1 MIVRMSKVEIIG
13 PKALLLDVLTVVQQ
27 LGILQIES
35 DLLKR
40 VNAGA
45 APHVRCLVHDEDAL
59 AQGLLYEE
67 LLHKVDG
74 ILACIP
80 EVSIREVYLPHQVA
94 IDSVAKLAP
103 KHMEACEA
111 IIRRRDGL
119 QTELRQLNRYASFL
133 TDTEPLLKEM
143 GPEGGLDF
151 VAVEVKSE
159 EALEQIRSV
168 VVRLNGERFH
178 MHTARRAAG
187 TFIALIAT
195 EKEKAEPLREV
206 LQGEQVPELSLPP
219 YLAALPF
226 AEKIVAARKRLTEL
240 AEAVAA
246 TDKETALFA
255 QRWAPIYRKVR
266 EWLTDWIALH
276 KTSASLFETEMCF
289 VIYGWMPSDELAGLR
304 KTLDDR
310 FAGQVVV
317 EEKEILEQDLE
328 RVPVVLENPPYFKP
342 FELFARLLPL
352 PHYASF
358 DPTPFLAIFFPVFF
372 GMILGDMGYGLFLAL
387 LALVIIR
394 LFRKRPNVQNA
405 GKILLISSAYT
416 VFFGWL
422 FGECFGEQIAEALGL
437 HPICFDRRKSIM
449 TTVYFAVSVGIVHVS
464 LGLVFGFV
472 SALKRRLRR
481 EALFKLA
488 TIALILCL
496 ATLGSAFVV
505 PAGEGI
511 RKSLLV
517 ALFIAGPAALIFGGL
532 MAPLE
537 LFKTLGN
544 IISYTRIM
552 AIGLTSVLLA
562 YIANELAGHAGSVLA
577 GMVVAILLHSVNIV
591 IGVFA
596 PTIHSL
602 RLHYVEFFSKFMEPG
617 GREFRPLEKTQ

>member
-13 PKALLLDVLTVVQQ
+13 PKALLLEVLTVVQQ

-45 APHVRCLVHDEDAL
+45 APHVRCLVHDEASL

-67 LLHKVDG
+67 LLHKIDA
-74 ILACIP
+74 ILAGIP
-80 EVSIREVYLPHQVA
+80 EDSVREVYLPPQVA

-103 KHMEACEA
+103 KHMESCESL
-111 IIRRRDGL
+111 IGRREHLR
-119 QTELRQLNRYASFL
+119 TELRQLNRYASFL
-133 TDTEPLLKEM
+133 SDTEPLLREV
-143 GPEGGLDF
+143 GPDGGLDF

-159 EALEQIRSV
+159 EALEQIRRLV
-168 VVRLNGERFH
+168 ARLNRERYH
-178 MHTARRAAG
+178 MQTARRVAG
-187 TFIALIAT
+187 TFIALITT
-195 EKEKAEPLREV
+195 EREKLEPLRDA
-206 LQGEQVPELSLPP
+206 LRGEQVPELSLPP
-219 YLAALPF
+219 YLEALPF
-226 AEKIVAARKRLTEL
+226 AEKIVAARRRLTEL
-240 AEAVAA
+240 SEAVTAA
-246 TDKETALFA
+246 EKELALFA
-255 QRWAPIYRKVR
+255 QRWAPLYRKVR
-266 EWLTDWIALH
+266 EWLSDWIALH
-276 KTSASLFETEMCF
+276 QTSASLFETEMCF
-289 VIYGWMPSDELAGLR
+289 VIYGWMPSEALAGLR
-304 KTLDDR
+304 KTLDER

-317 EEKEILEQDLE
+317 EEKQILEQDLE

-358 DPTPFLAIFFPVFF
+358 DPTPFLAIFFPIFF

-387 LALVIIR
+387 AAFTIIR
-394 LFRKRPNVQNA
+394 VFRKRPNVQSA
-405 GKILLISSAYT
+405 GKILLIASVYT
-416 VFFGWL
+416 LFFGWL
-422 FGECFGEQIAEALGL
+422 FGECFGEQVAEALGL

-449 TTVYFAVSVGIVHVS
+449 TTIYFAVSVGIVHVS

-488 TIALILCL
+488 TIVLILCL
-496 ATLGSAFVV
+496 ALLAAAFVI
-505 PAGEGI
+505 PGAAAL

-517 ALFIAGPAALIFGGL
+517 ALLIAGPAALIFGGL

-562 YIANELAGHAGSVLA
+562 YIANELAGHTGSVLA
-577 GMVVAILLHSVNIV
+577 GAVVAILLHGVNIV

-617 GREFRPLEKTQ
+617 GRKFRPLEKTQ